1 MIYDIHTHHHPSTP
15 GTAIVQL
22 VPDNFSPQVGH
33 YYSVGLHPWDIRED
47 WSTQMAK
54 LLIMGLH
61 PQVLMIGEAGLDRKN
76 SRAPMDLQIEVFRK
90 HIQLSEL
97 LHKPLIVHCV
107 KAFDELIALRKDSK
121 TTLPWIIHGFRGGI
135 EQWHQLTR
143 AGLHVSIGDRHNEEL
158 IKGLAPQDLLLESD
172 ERNDISTT
180 YQLVSNNIGIEID
193 HLKQHISNNIH
204 HLLAAQRIR

>member
-61 PQVLMIGEAGLDRKN
+61 PQVLMIGEAGLDKKN

-121 TTLPWIIHGFRGGI
+121 ATRPWIIHGFRGGM

-143 AGLHVSIGDRHNEEL
+143 VGLHVSIGDRHNEEL

>member
-61 PQVLMIGEAGLDRKN
+61 PQVLMIGEAGLDKKN

-121 TTLPWIIHGFRGGI
+121 ATLPWIIHGFRGGI

-143 AGLHVSIGDRHNEEL
+143 VGLHVSIGDRHNEEL
-158 IKGLAPQDLLLESD
+158 IKGLAPQHLLLESD